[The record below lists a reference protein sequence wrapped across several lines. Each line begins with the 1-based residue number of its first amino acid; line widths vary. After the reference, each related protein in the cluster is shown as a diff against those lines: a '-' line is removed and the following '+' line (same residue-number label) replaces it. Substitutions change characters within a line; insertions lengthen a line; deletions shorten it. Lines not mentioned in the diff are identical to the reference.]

1 MQHREL
7 HLRGLQLRFLRHG
20 RPCVGEPCEL
30 TGAETRQFPLVGAD
44 DSFKFVEWEN
54 TKAVGA
60 TFRQLVA
67 SNSCSAKINDETP
80 ILTT

>member
-1 MQHREL
+1 MHL
-7 HLRGLQLRFLRHG
+7 HLWLFG
-20 RPCVGEPCEL
+20 
-30 TGAETRQFPLVGAD
+30 TKLVT
-44 DSFKFVEWEN
+44 WEN

-80 ILTT
+80 IMTT